1 MVYSG
6 SESGVFLLPH
16 QLVVTTEPEKSSP
29 SKHSRP
35 LVHSRPSDN
44 SSQYYKTK

>member
-29 SKHSRP
+29 SNHSRP

-44 SSQYYKTK
+44 SSQYYKTE